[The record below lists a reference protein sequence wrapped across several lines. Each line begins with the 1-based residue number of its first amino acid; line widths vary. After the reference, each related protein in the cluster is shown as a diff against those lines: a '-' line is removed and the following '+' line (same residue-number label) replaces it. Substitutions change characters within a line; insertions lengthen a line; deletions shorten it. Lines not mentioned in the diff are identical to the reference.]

1 LDSAAEIWL
10 QKSYERTECIEWAH
24 LFGADEAWKGNE
36 ILLRQ
41 GQRLMP
47 VVLQQHLFFIK
58 SAIYRADARCV
69 IAAMSQ

>member
-1 LDSAAEIWL
+1 MDSAAEIWL

-41 GQRLMP
+41 GRRLML
-47 VVLQQHLFFIK
+47 VVLQKNIFFIK
-58 SAIYRADARCV
+58 SAIYRADTRCV
-69 IAAMSQ
+69 IAAMNQ